1 MFLTDIRGPYKENT
15 IVNKSW
21 RFALLGLLVL
31 IAAVLFVNLAP
42 VHSAPQGM
50 HTEGR
55 FCVFTYPS
63 GMTGF
68 FDADEGVVY
77 VYDPNLTQC
86 VMVRKIT
93 RLGDAMKKLK

>member
-1 MFLTDIRGPYKENT
+1 
-15 IVNKSW
+15 
-21 RFALLGLLVL
+21 
-31 IAAVLFVNLAP
+31 
-42 VHSAPQGM
+42 
-50 HTEGR
+50 
-55 FCVFTYPS
+55 
-63 GMTGF
+63 MTGF

>member
-1 MFLTDIRGPYKENT
+1 MDRKGDQ
-15 IVNKSW
+15 IVNKRW
-21 RFALLGLLVL
+21 RFALLGLVVVA
-31 IAAVLFVNLAP
+31 AAVLWLNLSP
-42 VHSAPQGM
+42 VHSAPQAM
-50 HTEGR
+50 HAEGR
-55 FCVFTYPS
+55 FSVFTYPS